1 LSPQHCKGGKVIM
14 IFRLEGNKVVG
25 VKQTIKAIKTG
36 NVKTVYIAKDADDKF
51 IQPIILLVNEGSLEL
66 VYIDTMKELGK
77 LCGIDVGAATAAV
90 LKD

>member
-1 LSPQHCKGGKVIM
+1 M

-51 IQPIILLVNEGSLEL
+51 IQPIRVLVDEWSIEL

-77 LCGIDVGAATAAV
+77 LCGIDVGASTAAV
-90 LKD
+90 LNE

>member
-1 LSPQHCKGGKVIM
+1 M

-25 VKQTIKAIKTG
+25 VKQTIKAIKLG

-51 IQPIILLVNEGSLEL
+51 IQPIILLVNEWSLEL
-66 VYIDTMKELGK
+66 VSIDTMKELGK